1 MKHFAAQTGVS
12 KVTQALLIIDN
23 HSSHVNI
30 DAVNFACENGIVLL
44 TIWPNTMPKMQP
56 LDVSVYGP
64 FKNFY
69 DKALDSWMR
78 SHPGERF
85 TIYHVATAVN
95 EAFLSAMTPRN
106 ITSGFK
112 ATGIWPYNPNIFT
125 DNDFLLCLL
134 EEEKDDLEQTE
145 DPRYSYRIE
154 RSTDQDAAQ
163 PGLVSGLRNW
173 LNSDQTNDMRVSFEE
188 AEIILEPPS
197 AYVTITS
204 ASMPTGEAEDI
215 PGTSSSHDT
224 APRPS
229 MFSQEAEDI
238 PGTPSAHDTAPHPSM
253 FSQEAEDIPG
263 TSSAHDAIPHP
274 FTCSQEAEDIPGAL
288 SAHTTSRPSM
298 YSQEAADNNPGTS
311 SVHLT
316 TPRRY
321 LPFQKVGNT
330 QETPNPS
337 SSIAATANT
346 PNETPSNNKILA
358 ACSSIHVSPEEIV
371 PMPQVTRR
379 KKVGVSRQGSSKI
392 LTATPEKARLEEL
405 AKKRKKQTNT
415 KSRPALMK
423 KVKKVKDSRPKSKN
437 NPGQT
442 KSYTGTKR
450 RLNLRDDKSSSE
462 DKEEALVLSMRHNF
476 ETNTSD
482 DNCEE
487 FDTHLP
493 LQPQG
498 EVRKCCFCG
507 ENYEDSRSGEQWV
520 RCTRPSVA

>member
-12 KVTQALLIIDN
+12 KATPALLIIDN

-44 TIWPNTMPKMQP
+44 TIWPHTTHKMQP
-56 LDVSVYGP
+56 LDMSVYGP

-85 TIYHVATAVN
+85 TIYHVAAAVN

-106 ITSGFK
+106 IISGFK

-125 DNDFLLCLL
+125 DNDFLPCLL
-134 EEEKDDLEQTE
+134 EEEKDALEQTE

-163 PGLVSGLRNW
+163 RGSVSGLRNW

-238 PGTPSAHDTAPHPSM
+238 PGTSSAHDTAPRPSM

-263 TSSAHDAIPHP
+263 TSSAHDTIPHP

-288 SAHTTSRPSM
+288 FAHTTSRPSM
-298 YSQEAADNNPGTS
+298 YSQEAADNNP
-311 SVHLT
+311 
-316 TPRRY
+316 
-321 LPFQKVGNT
+321 
-330 QETPNPS
+330 
-337 SSIAATANT
+337 
-346 PNETPSNNKILA
+346 
-358 ACSSIHVSPEEIV
+358 
-371 PMPQVTRR
+371 
-379 KKVGVSRQGSSKI
+379 
-392 LTATPEKARLEEL
+392 
-405 AKKRKKQTNT
+405 
-415 KSRPALMK
+415 
-423 KVKKVKDSRPKSKN
+423 
-437 NPGQT
+437 
-442 KSYTGTKR
+442 
-450 RLNLRDDKSSSE
+450 
-462 DKEEALVLSMRHNF
+462 
-476 ETNTSD
+476 
-482 DNCEE
+482 
-487 FDTHLP
+487 
-493 LQPQG
+493 
-498 EVRKCCFCG
+498 
-507 ENYEDSRSGEQWV
+507 
-520 RCTRPSVA
+520 

>member
-1 MKHFAAQTGVS
+1 
-12 KVTQALLIIDN
+12 
-23 HSSHVNI
+23 
-30 DAVNFACENGIVLL
+30 
-44 TIWPNTMPKMQP
+44 
-56 LDVSVYGP
+56 
-64 FKNFY
+64 
-69 DKALDSWMR
+69 
-78 SHPGERF
+78 
-85 TIYHVATAVN
+85 
-95 EAFLSAMTPRN
+95 MTPRN
-106 ITSGFK
+106 IISGFK
-112 ATGIWPYNPNIFT
+112 ATGIWPYNPNIIT
-125 DNDFLLCLL
+125 DNDFLPCLL
-134 EEEKDDLEQTE
+134 EEEDDDLEHTE

-154 RSTDQDAAQ
+154 KSTDQDAAQ
-163 PGLVSGLRNW
+163 PGSVSGLRNW
-173 LNSDQTNDMRVSFEE
+173 LNFDHTNDMRVSFEE

-238 PGTPSAHDTAPHPSM
+238 PGTSSAHDTAPRPSM
-253 FSQEAEDIPG
+253 FSQEAKDIPG
-263 TSSAHDAIPHP
+263 TSSAHDAIPHT

-288 SAHTTSRPSM
+288 FAHTTLRPSM
-298 YSQEAADNNPGTS
+298 YSQEAANNNPGTS

-321 LPFQKVGNT
+321 LPFQEVENT

-337 SSIAATANT
+337 PSIAASANT
-346 PNETPSNNKILA
+346 PNEIPSNNKILA

-405 AKKRKKQTNT
+405 GKKRKKQTNT
-415 KSRPALMK
+415 KSRPALSK
-423 KVKKVKDSRPKSKN
+423 KVKKVKESRPKSQN
-437 NPGQT
+437 NPWQT

-462 DKEEALVLSMRHNF
+462 EEEALVLSMRHNF

-482 DNCEE
+482 DIAKNLISIYLFSLKVKFGSAVSVGKIMRTVVVANSGCAAHAPALH
-487 FDTHLP
+487 TAIRCLKTVTP
-493 LQPQG
+493 LQYAFAMNGHMCFVATLKIKCYVQIA
-498 EVRKCCFCG
+498 VRL
-507 ENYEDSRSGEQWV
+507 
-520 RCTRPSVA
+520 

>member
-1 MKHFAAQTGVS
+1 
-12 KVTQALLIIDN
+12 
-23 HSSHVNI
+23 
-30 DAVNFACENGIVLL
+30 
-44 TIWPNTMPKMQP
+44 
-56 LDVSVYGP
+56 
-64 FKNFY
+64 
-69 DKALDSWMR
+69 MR
-78 SHPGERF
+78 SHPGERL
-85 TIYHVATAVN
+85 TIYHVAAAVK
-95 EAFLSAMTPRN
+95 AFLSAMTPRN
-106 ITSGFK
+106 IISGFK

-125 DNDFLLCLL
+125 DNDFLPCLL

-163 PGLVSGLRNW
+163 PGSASGLRNW

-204 ASMPTGEAEDI
+204 ASMPTGKAEDI

-238 PGTPSAHDTAPHPSM
+238 PGTS
-253 FSQEAEDIPG
+253 F
-263 TSSAHDAIPHP
+263 AHDAIPHP

-288 SAHTTSRPSM
+288 FAHTTSRPSM

-321 LPFQKVGNT
+321 LPFQEVGNT

-358 ACSSIHVSPEEIV
+358 AYSSIHVRPEEIV

-415 KSRPALMK
+415 KSRPALTK

-437 NPGQT
+437 NPWQT
-442 KSYTGTKR
+442 KSYAVKR
-450 RLNLRDDKSSSE
+450 VISVVSVGKIMRTVVAASSGCAAHAP
-462 DKEEALVLSMRHNF
+462 ALHTAIRCLKTV
-476 ETNTSD
+476 T
-482 DNCEE
+482 
-487 FDTHLP
+487 P
-493 LQPQG
+493 ALQYTFAMNG
-498 EVRKCCFCG
+498 HMCFVATLKIKC
-507 ENYEDSRSGEQWV
+507 YVQIAV
-520 RCTRPSVA
+520 KL